1 MAESPKARSA
11 ETFLHIAK
19 LINVLWLVYGIQCGT
34 TTFSCIDDA
43 IQRVE
48 PAFNF
53 IQYLLHFVLPSVLHI
68 TARIL

>member
-1 MAESPKARSA
+1 MFRG
-11 ETFLHIAK
+11 IAK
-19 LINVLWLVYGIQCGT
+19 LIAVLGLIYSVQCGT

-53 IQYLLHFVLPSVLHI
+53 LQYLLHFVLPCAV
-68 TARIL
+68 TAQIV